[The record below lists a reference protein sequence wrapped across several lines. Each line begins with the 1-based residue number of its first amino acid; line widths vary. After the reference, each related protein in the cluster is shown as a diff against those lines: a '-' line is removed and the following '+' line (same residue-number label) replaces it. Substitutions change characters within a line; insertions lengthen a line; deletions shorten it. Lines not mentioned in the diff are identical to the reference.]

1 MMDEFITDDQLSDAI
16 GLELKEYHKIVD
28 WMRLKKY
35 NNTGIIKV
43 IKNNYAIITQEVLDS
58 IYSQDFNNIS
68 PKVVWAWNIDVV
80 EEVAQKILD
89 YKQLYPTIFSCE

>member
-1 MMDEFITDDQLSDAI
+1 MDEFITDDQLCDAI

-43 IKNNYAIITQEVLDS
+43 IKNNYAIITQEGLDS
-58 IYSQDFNNIS
+58 IYSHDFNNIS
-68 PKVVWAWNIDVV
+68 P
-80 EEVAQKILD
+80 
-89 YKQLYPTIFSCE
+89 

>member
-1 MMDEFITDDQLSDAI
+1 MDEFITDDQLSNAL
-16 GLELKEYHKIVD
+16 GLQISEYHKIVD
-28 WMRLKKY
+28 WLRLKKY

-43 IKNNYAIITQEVLDS
+43 IKTDSITTYPERLDS
-58 IYSQDFNNIS
+58 IYSYNFNNIS
-68 PKVVWAWNIDVV
+68 PNVVWAWNIDVV

>member
-1 MMDEFITDDQLSDAI
+1 MRDFITDDELCDAI

-43 IKNNYAIITQEVLDS
+43 IKTDSFVQIKETIDS
-58 IYSQDFNNIS
+58 IYSHNVNNIS
-68 PKVVWAWNIDVV
+68 PKVVWAWNINFV
-80 EEVAQKILD
+80 ECIAQKIID
-89 YKQLYPTIFSCE
+89 FKQLHPTVFSCD